1 MDPEYWGDP
10 ETFRPARFLVKDR
23 DSFRLEK
30 KEQFIPFG
38 FGKRACM
45 GENMAKAEL
54 FLFVTGI
61 LQRLNVK
68 KSKNHPVPSEK
79 NVYYGFTLAPE
90 PFYVQFESR
99 E

>member
-10 ETFRPARFLVKDR
+10 ESFRPSRFLIKDG
-23 DSFRLEK
+23 DSFKLEK
-30 KEQFIPFG
+30 KEQFVPFG
-38 FGKRACM
+38 FGKRVCM

-61 LQRLNVK
+61 LKRMIVK
-68 KSKNHPVPSEK
+68 KPKDHPIPDPKNIHF
-79 NVYYGFTLAPE
+79 GFTLAPE
-90 PFYVQFESR
+90 PFHVQFESR